1 MTTPEP
7 KKGRRLT
14 WLWVALAFFIG
25 LVAMAGIAFLLT
37 NIQTHKNEEVE
48 YPLKTVAIAENE
60 LDPAVWGQNFPREY
74 DSFKKTEIDGV
85 ETPYGGSNSYDKL
98 AKYPILKRVW
108 AGYAFSKDFNEERGH
123 FYALDRSEGNQT
135 SGCGETAG
143 RLRQLPRRGGA
154 AAHRRDG
161 LGQLQQDALQ
171 GDLRHAAHG
180 FLLRRLP

>member
-25 LVAMAGIAFLLT
+25 LVAMAGIAFLRPISRPTRTKRLSTRSRPFRSRRTSLT
-37 NIQTHKNEEVE
+37 RRCGARTS
-48 YPLKTVAIAENE
+48 
-60 LDPAVWGQNFPREY
+60 REY
-74 DSFKKTEIDGV
+74 DSFKKTANPRV

-123 FYALDRSEGNQT
+123 FYRLTDQKETKRQEVVAQPAACASCHARRRRS
-135 SGCGETAG
+135 SS
-143 RLRQLPRRGGA
+143 RRWA
-154 AAHRRDG
+154 R
-161 LGQLQQDALQ
+161 
-171 GDLRHAAHG
+171 
-180 FLLRRLP
+180 